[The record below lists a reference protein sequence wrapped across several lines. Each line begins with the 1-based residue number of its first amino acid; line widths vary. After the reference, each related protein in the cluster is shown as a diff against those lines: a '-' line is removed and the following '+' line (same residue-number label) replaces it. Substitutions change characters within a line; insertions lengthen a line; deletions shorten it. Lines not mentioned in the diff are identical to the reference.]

1 MIIAAAVVPLLVCLL
16 LSGVRDSIENTNAA
30 LLLVLVVVG
39 VAALGSR
46 TAGLVAAVS
55 GAACFDYFLTAPY
68 DQFRIGDRSDIE
80 TTVLLLLIGA
90 AVTELALWGRR
101 QQARASEQ
109 RGYLDG
115 VLQTTAVLADAA
127 PVATLIT
134 HVESQL
140 VELLDLDTATYVPR
154 LESSRPILHPDGSLT
169 RQQRNPRRRSHRS
182 ADRHR
187 DLPPRPGRQRRSRC
201 VPTGRRHPLRP
212 SDGAAAAAGRAARGP
227 GRGGPD
233 LDGEPLM
240 APVSVLLLIAVA
252 ALIAYLL
259 WTLIFPERF

>member
-55 GAACFDYFLTAPY
+55 GAASFDYFLTAPY

-101 QQARASEQ
+101 QQARAS
-109 RGYLDG
+109 
-115 VLQTTAVLADAA
+115 VAAWATWTASCDHRRA
-127 PVATLIT
+127 
-134 HVESQL
+134 
-140 VELLDLDTATYVPR
+140 
-154 LESSRPILHPDGSLT
+154 G
-169 RQQRNPRRRSHRS
+169 RRRS
-182 ADRHR
+182 
-187 DLPPRPGRQRRSRC
+187 G
-201 VPTGRRHPLRP
+201 G
-212 SDGAAAAAGRAARGP
+212 DGDHARRGP
-227 GRGGPD
+227 
-233 LDGEPLM
+233 
-240 APVSVLLLIAVA
+240 
-252 ALIAYLL
+252 
-259 WTLIFPERF
+259 

>member
-46 TAGLVAAVS
+46 AAGLVAAVS

-115 VLQTTAVLADAA
+115 ILQTTAVLADAA
-127 PVATLIT
+127 PVATVIT
-134 HVESQL
+134 HVEGQL

-169 RQQRNPRRRSHRS
+169 RQQRTLDV
-182 ADRHR
+182 DRTG
-187 DLPPRPGRQRRSRC
+187 LPTDTETFLPVRAGDGRSRC
-201 VPTGRRHPLRP
+201 LPTGRRHPLRP
-212 SDGAAAAAGRAARGP
+212 SDGAAAAGGRAARGP

-240 APVSVLLLIAVA
+240 APVSVLLLLAVG

-259 WTLIFPERF
+259 WTLIFPERY